1 MRAYLT
7 IAVFLSVSLS
17 TLRAQQPLAS
27 CVGIDA
33 NGVRHTWECNPAKPS
48 PYVADTTKRVP
59 PDYSYD
65 ARKARLEGTGLFRL
79 HINVTTGR
87 VINVAV
93 LKSTGAA
100 ILDRSVL
107 SALRR
112 WQFKPRTWKEVDT
125 PVTFSTSPQPRL

>member
-1 MRAYLT
+1 
-7 IAVFLSVSLS
+7 
-17 TLRAQQPLAS
+17 
-27 CVGIDA
+27 
-33 NGVRHTWECNPAKPS
+33 
-48 PYVADTTKRVP
+48 VADKTKHVS
-59 PDYSYD
+59 PDYPYD

-79 HINVTTGR
+79 HINVTTGK
-87 VINVAV
+87 VIKVTV

-125 PVTFSTSPQPRL
+125 SVTFSISPRRL